1 VQKSVATSS
10 GGVSTGQNKVVDER
24 TTVSATTV
32 AASLGTTQQVQIGSS
47 SETELAGEEINTG

>member
-10 GGVSTGQNKVVDER
+10 GGVSTGQNQVTDER

-32 AASLGTTQQVQIGSS
+32 AASPGTTQQVQIGSS
-47 SETELAGEEINTG
+47 TQTELAGRK